1 MIVDQK
7 VIKNGGGAGLRIW
20 WAPHP
25 NQGGG
30 LRAIRGSIT
39 TRCMGD
45 SVSDLLF
52 QTLTLLGVG
61 GLHQL

>member
-1 MIVDQK
+1 MGV
-7 VIKNGGGAGLRIW
+7 GAGLGRR
-20 WAPHP
+20 WAPPP
-25 NQGGG
+25 NQGDG

-45 SVSDLLF
+45 SVSDLLL

>member
-1 MIVDQK
+1 MGV
-7 VIKNGGGAGLRIW
+7 GAGLRIW
-20 WAPHP
+20 WALHP

-39 TRCMGD
+39 IRCMGD

-52 QTLTLLGVG
+52 QTLITLGVG
-61 GLHQL
+61 GLHHL

>member
-1 MIVDQK
+1 MGV
-7 VIKNGGGAGLRIW
+7 GAGLRRW
-20 WAPHP
+20 WAPPP
-25 NQGGG
+25 NQGDGF
-30 LRAIRGSIT
+30 RAIRGSIT

-45 SVSDLLF
+45 SVSDLLL